1 MAPCRKGSKA
11 SWQPLV
17 HPDHGGCA
25 GGYLMESDNPRM
37 ASCSIMDPIKR
48 ETGAGN
54 NSIGVSRITDS
65 QYLTVTIA
73 LVFVTDGKEGNLL

>member
-1 MAPCRKGSKA
+1 
-11 SWQPLV
+11 
-17 HPDHGGCA
+17 
-25 GGYLMESDNPRM
+25 MESDNPRM